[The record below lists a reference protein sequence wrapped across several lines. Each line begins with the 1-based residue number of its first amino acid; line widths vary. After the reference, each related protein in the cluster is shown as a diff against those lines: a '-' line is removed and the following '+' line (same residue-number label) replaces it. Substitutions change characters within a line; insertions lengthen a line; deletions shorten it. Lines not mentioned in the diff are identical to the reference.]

1 LDELVKNG
9 FLKDYLAGPAATPV
23 ALTPEEGQ
31 AHPNTLE
38 DHLIKVEE
46 GDPVV
51 GPFVPAHRLP

>member
-1 LDELVKNG
+1 MKNG